1 MKSKVI
7 NFALFQAAWFGCV
20 LSAAKGYWWMPPIC
34 AVFVCAAYL
43 LMREDM
49 IANVRT
55 LAIIVVIGT
64 VIDLVLWRAKI
75 VGFAQPQANFISIAA
90 WFASLWASFATTLRL
105 SMSWLR
111 SRYVVSAI
119 FGAIGGPLAYLAGER
134 LGALILPSKTL
145 SLIVLAGEW
154 AVLTPLVMWVAFRDD
169 RKESVA

>member
-7 NFALFQAAWFGCV
+7 NFVLFQAAWFGCV

-34 AVFVCAAYL
+34 AVFVCAVYL
-43 LMREDM
+43 SMCEDM
-49 IANVRT
+49 IANVRA

-64 VIDLVLWRAKI
+64 VVDLVLWQTK
-75 VGFAQPQANFISIAA
+75 VVDFAYPQANFISSAA

-154 AVLTPLVMWVAFRDD
+154 AVLTPIVMWIAFRDD